1 LIKLSAKSLVL
12 VRIFLLAL
20 AYFAFAQL
28 AILLALAPGMATS
41 IFPSVGIAIAAAL
54 LWGYPMLAGAF
65 LGSLLFKLVQ
75 PDWPD
80 RLNWSDKVLFSLL
93 MASITAFTVAF
104 ALAMVRRFASFHSA
118 LTFERS
124 ILWLFVLA
132 GPVACLFSSGLS
144 TLVLQHY
151 GIVMPETA
159 GTNWFTWWVGD
170 MIGVMIAI
178 PLVFMLYAKPRPLWR
193 GRWLTV
199 GLPLLV
205 CTALVVALF
214 VLARFQHSQN
224 LQQKFFDQAEQISAT
239 FQFRVSKV
247 LQQMQMLERMFA
259 TQPQVTDPLFQQFL
273 HGYPWQESGVL
284 FFDWIELVPHAQR
297 SAIEAQLGTGF
308 KEYSNPGVRPAALRD
323 QYSII
328 RYMASAS
335 GDKSLT
341 GLDLSSE
348 PIRRE
353 AMDYAMDSGSISI
366 TAPVRLVDGNAAV
379 LFFIP
384 VYKNG
389 AIPEQ
394 LQDKRTQI
402 LGFICGVFET
412 EKLVQASLSQYDS
425 TEFHLQIKDLGT
437 GVSYY
442 GSLPDLPEQASYLIW
457 TRHWSHAGRSLE
469 LQLAP
474 SKKMLSLNSGQQS
487 WYVLT
492 GGLVLCSLLG
502 IFLLVLTGRSARIE
516 HLITQRTKELSS
528 ILDNAIESIV
538 IVDQQGLI
546 ERVNK
551 ETSLLFGYSMA
562 ALLRQPV
569 SKLLACLP
577 PHKSHQLL
585 QPLQVEQLNLWVGQT
600 VEVTGLGEDGQQ
612 IPLEMGL
619 SRVDIADKHLYT
631 LMLHD
636 LRERK
641 KIDRMKSE
649 FISTVSHELRTPL
662 TSINGSLGL
671 LAGGVVGELPPAAQ
685 QLVYIAKTNTDRLV
699 RLVNDIL
706 DIEKLEF
713 GQLKL
718 QQAEVEVL
726 TLLQEAK
733 SQNQAYADKYA
744 VRLDLVAPT
753 DPSPVYLYQDKFRL
767 LQILSNLI
775 SNAIKF
781 SPSHS
786 VVRLSYQLQDQQV
799 VIKVK
804 DQGAGI
810 AESFRSKIFQKFAQ
824 ADSSDSR
831 SNQGSGL
838 GLNISKTLVEM
849 MQGSIDF
856 ESELG
861 KGTCFSLTFPYYQPL
876 NRNEQTPEPE

>member
-1 LIKLSAKSLVL
+1 ML
-12 VRIFLLAL
+12 RILLLAL
-20 AYFAFAQL
+20 AYFVFGQL
-28 AILLALAPGMATS
+28 AMVLAISPGMATS
-41 IFPSVGIAIAAAL
+41 VFPSIGIAIAAAL

-65 LGSLLFKLVQ
+65 LGSLLFKLAQ
-75 PDWPD
+75 PDWPSS
-80 RLNWSDKVLFSLL
+80 LLWSDKVIYGLS
-93 MASITAFTVAF
+93 MATVTALTVAF
-104 ALAMVRRFASFHSA
+104 ALWSVRRFASFHSA
-118 LTFERS
+118 LTYEKS

-132 GPVACLFSSGLS
+132 GPFACLISSGLS
-144 TLVLQHY
+144 TLILRQF
-151 GIVMPETA
+151 GIVTNDNA
-159 GTNWFTWWVGD
+159 GLNGFTWWIGD

-178 PLVFMLYAKPRPLWR
+178 PLVFMLFAKPRPLWR
-193 GRWLTV
+193 ARWLTV

-214 VLARFQHSQN
+214 VLARFQHSQT
-224 LQQKFFDQAEQISAT
+224 LQQKFFDQAAQISAT
-239 FQFRVSKV
+239 FQYRVSKV
-247 LQQMQMLERMFA
+247 LQQMQMLERLFV
-259 TQPQVTDPLFQQFL
+259 TQPEVTELMFQQFL
-273 HGYPWQESGVL
+273 QDYPWQEAGVL
-284 FFDWIELVPHAQR
+284 FFDWIERVPHQQR
-297 SAIEAQLGTGF
+297 AAVEAQLLTGF
-308 KEYSNPGVRPAALRD
+308 KEYASPGVTPAAVRPD
-323 QYSII
+323 YSVIK
-328 RYMASAS
+328 YMASAS
-335 GDKSLT
+335 GDKSLA
-341 GLDLSSE
+341 GLDLAAE
-348 PIRRE
+348 PTRKE

-366 TAPVRLVDGNAAV
+366 TAPVRLVSGNAA
-379 LFFIP
+379 LMFFIP
-384 VYKNG
+384 VYNKG
-389 AIPEQ
+389 IIPESVE
-394 LQDKRTQI
+394 DKRQQI
-402 LGFICGVFET
+402 RGFICGIFET
-412 EKLVQASLSQYDS
+412 EQLVSTSLSQYDTS
-425 TEFHLQIKDLGT
+425 EFHLQIKDLGT
-437 GVSYY
+437 GMPYY
-442 GSLPDLPEQASYLIW
+442 GSLPDLSDQAHYLTW

-469 LQLAP
+469 LQLVP
-474 SKKMLSLNSGQQS
+474 SKTMLSRNSGQQS

-551 ETSLLFGYSMA
+551 ETSLLFGYAMPT
-562 ALLRQPV
+562 LLRQPV

-577 PHKSHQLL
+577 EHKNHQLL
-585 QPLQVEQLNLWVGQT
+585 QPLTIEQLNLWVGHT

-619 SRVDIADKHLYT
+619 SRVDTADKHLFT

-671 LAGGVVGELPPAAQ
+671 LAGGVVGELPSAAQ
-685 QLVYIAKTNTDRLV
+685 QLVQIAKTNTDRLV

-718 QQAEVEVL
+718 QPAEVEVL
-726 TLLQEAK
+726 ALLQEAK
-733 SQNQAYADKYA
+733 LQNQAYADKYS
-744 VRLDLVAPT
+744 VRLDLVVAADAT
-753 DPSPVYLYQDKFRL
+753 PVFLYQDKFRL

-786 VVRLSYQLQDQQV
+786 VVKLSYQLKESQL
-799 VIKVK
+799 VIQVK
-804 DQGAGI
+804 DQGSGI

-849 MQGSIDF
+849 MQGTIDF

-861 KGTCFSLTFPYYQPL
+861 KGTCFSLTFAYYQQL
-876 NRNEQTPEPE
+876 NRHEKTSEPG

>member
-1 LIKLSAKSLVL
+1 MV
-12 VRIFLLAL
+12 
-20 AYFAFAQL
+20 L
-28 AILLALAPGMATS
+28 AISPGMATS
-41 IFPSVGIAIAAAL
+41 VFPSIGIAIAAAL

-65 LGSLLFKLVQ
+65 LGSLLFKLAQ
-75 PDWPD
+75 PDWPSS
-80 RLNWSDKVLFSLL
+80 LLWSDKVIYSLS
-93 MASITAFTVAF
+93 MAAVTALTVAF
-104 ALAMVRRFASFHSA
+104 ALWSVRRFASFHIA
-118 LTFERS
+118 LTYEKS

-132 GPVACLFSSGLS
+132 GPFACLISSGLS
-144 TLVLQHY
+144 TLILRQF
-151 GIVMPETA
+151 GIVTA
-159 GTNWFTWWVGD
+159 DNAGLNGFTWWIGD

-178 PLVFMLYAKPRPLWR
+178 PLVFMLFAKPRPLWR
-193 GRWLTV
+193 ARWLTV

-214 VLARFQHSQN
+214 VLARFQHSQS

-247 LQQMQMLERMFA
+247 LQQMHMLERLFA
-259 TQPQVTDPLFQQFL
+259 TQPEVTELMFQQFL
-273 HGYPWQESGVL
+273 QDYPWQEAGVL
-284 FFDWIELVPHAQR
+284 FFDWIEQVPHQQR
-297 SAIEAQLGTGF
+297 ADVEAQLQTGF
-308 KEYSNPGVRPAALRD
+308 KEYANPGVKPAAVRPD
-323 QYSII
+323 YSVIK
-328 RYMASAS
+328 YMASAS
-335 GDKSLT
+335 GDKSLA
-341 GLDLSSE
+341 GLDLAAD
-348 PIRRE
+348 PTRKE

-366 TAPVRLVDGNAAV
+366 TAPVRLVSGNAA
-379 LFFIP
+379 LMFFIP
-384 VYKNG
+384 VYNKG
-389 AIPEQ
+389 VIPENVE
-394 LQDKRTQI
+394 DKRQQI
-402 LGFICGVFET
+402 RGFICGIFET
-412 EKLVQASLSQYDS
+412 EQLVSTSLSQYDTS
-425 TEFHLQIKDLGT
+425 EFHLQIKDLGT
-437 GVSYY
+437 GLPYY
-442 GSLPDLPEQASYLIW
+442 GSLPDLSAQARYLTW

-469 LQLAP
+469 LQLVP
-474 SKKMLSLNSGQQS
+474 SKSMLSRNSGQQS

-551 ETSLLFGYSMA
+551 ETSLLFGYAMPT
-562 ALLRQPV
+562 LLRQPV

-577 PHKSHQLL
+577 EHKNHQLL
-585 QPLQVEQLNLWVGQT
+585 QPLTIEQLNLWVGHT

-619 SRVDIADKHLYT
+619 SRVDTADKHLFT

-671 LAGGVVGELPPAAQ
+671 LAGGVVGELPSAAQ
-685 QLVYIAKTNTDRLV
+685 QLVQIAKTNTDRLV

-706 DIEKLEF
+706 DIEKLAF

-718 QQAEVEVL
+718 QPAEVEVL
-726 TLLQEAK
+726 ALLQEAK
-733 SQNQAYADKYA
+733 LQNQAYADKYS
-744 VRLDLVAPT
+744 VQLDLVVAA
-753 DPSPVYLYQDKFRL
+753 DAKPVFLYQDKFRL

-786 VVRLSYQLQDQQV
+786 VVKLSYQLQESQL
-799 VIKVK
+799 VIQVK
-804 DQGAGI
+804 DQGSGI

-849 MQGSIDF
+849 MQGTIDF
-856 ESELG
+856 ESEIG
-861 KGTCFSLTFPYYQPL
+861 KGTCFSLTFPCYQQVSKARPQQL
-876 NRNEQTPEPE
+876 

>member
-1 LIKLSAKSLVL
+1 ML
-12 VRIFLLAL
+12 RILLLAL
-20 AYFAFAQL
+20 AYFVFGQL
-28 AILLALAPGMATS
+28 AMVLAISPGMATS
-41 IFPSVGIAIAAAL
+41 VFPSIGIAIAAAL

-65 LGSLLFKLVQ
+65 LGSLLFKLAQ
-75 PDWPD
+75 PDWPSS
-80 RLNWSDKVLFSLL
+80 LLWSDKVIYSLS
-93 MASITAFTVAF
+93 MAAVTALTVAF
-104 ALAMVRRFASFHSA
+104 ALWSVRRFASFHIA
-118 LTFERS
+118 LTYEKS

-132 GPVACLFSSGLS
+132 GPFACLISSGLS
-144 TLVLQHY
+144 TLILRQF
-151 GIVMPETA
+151 GIVTA
-159 GTNWFTWWVGD
+159 DNAGLNGFTWWIGD

-178 PLVFMLYAKPRPLWR
+178 PLVFMLFAKPRPLW
-193 GRWLTV
+193 GARWLTV

-214 VLARFQHSQN
+214 VLARFQHSQS

-247 LQQMQMLERMFA
+247 LQQMHMLERLFA
-259 TQPQVTDPLFQQFL
+259 TQPEVTELMFQQFL
-273 HGYPWQESGVL
+273 QDYPWQEAGVL
-284 FFDWIELVPHAQR
+284 FFDWIEQVPHQQR
-297 SAIEAQLGTGF
+297 ADVEAQLQTGF
-308 KEYSNPGVRPAALRD
+308 KEYANPGVKPAAVRPD
-323 QYSII
+323 YSVIK
-328 RYMASAS
+328 YMASAS
-335 GDKSLT
+335 GDKSLA
-341 GLDLSSE
+341 GLDLAAD
-348 PIRRE
+348 PTRKE

-366 TAPVRLVDGNAAV
+366 TAPVRLVSGNAA
-379 LFFIP
+379 LMFFIP
-384 VYKNG
+384 VYNKG
-389 AIPEQ
+389 VIPENVE
-394 LQDKRTQI
+394 DKRQQI
-402 LGFICGVFET
+402 RGFICGIFET
-412 EKLVQASLSQYDS
+412 EQLVSTSLSQYDTS
-425 TEFHLQIKDLGT
+425 EFHLRIKDLGT
-437 GVSYY
+437 GLPYY
-442 GSLPDLPEQASYLIW
+442 GSLPDLSAQARYLTW

-469 LQLAP
+469 LQLVP
-474 SKKMLSLNSGQQS
+474 SKSMLSRNSGQQS

-551 ETSLLFGYSMA
+551 ETSLLFGYAMPT
-562 ALLRQPV
+562 LLRQPV

-577 PHKSHQLL
+577 EHKNHQLL
-585 QPLQVEQLNLWVGQT
+585 QPLTIEQLNLWVGHT

-619 SRVDIADKHLYT
+619 SRVDTADKHLFT

-671 LAGGVVGELPPAAQ
+671 LAGGVVGELPSAAQ
-685 QLVYIAKTNTDRLV
+685 QLVQIAKTNTDRLV

-706 DIEKLEF
+706 DIEKLAF

-718 QQAEVEVL
+718 QPAEVEVL
-726 TLLQEAK
+726 ALLQEAK
-733 SQNQAYADKYA
+733 LQNQAYADKYS
-744 VRLDLVAPT
+744 VRLDLVVAADAT
-753 DPSPVYLYQDKFRL
+753 PVFLYQDKFRL

-786 VVRLSYQLQDQQV
+786 VVKLSYQLQESQL
-799 VIKVK
+799 VIQVK
-804 DQGAGI
+804 DQGSGI

-849 MQGSIDF
+849 MQGTIDF
-856 ESELG
+856 ESEIG
-861 KGTCFSLTFPYYQPL
+861 KGTCFSLTFPCYQQVSKARPQQL
-876 NRNEQTPEPE
+876 